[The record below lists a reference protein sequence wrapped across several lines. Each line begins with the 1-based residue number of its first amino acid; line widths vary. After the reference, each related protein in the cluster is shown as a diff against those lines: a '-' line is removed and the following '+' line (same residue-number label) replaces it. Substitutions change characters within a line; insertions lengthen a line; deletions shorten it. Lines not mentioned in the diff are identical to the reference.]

1 MDLGLA
7 DRVVVVTGATAGI
20 GAAVTRLLVTEGAR
34 VVTVS
39 RRPAS
44 AGLGEALHI
53 AADLFEAGEP
63 QRAIQLTESEFGV
76 IDALVNNVGY
86 ARIRNLEDL
95 TDDDWELAFRANLLS
110 AVRATAA
117 VLPGMV
123 ARGSGSIINVAS
135 TAGRRPSAKMP
146 DYSVSKAAL
155 LAYSRQVA
163 ETYAR
168 AGVRC
173 NAVVPGPTKTGS
185 WLGEGGLA
193 DQQGDRTDVLARAEA
208 ARPMGRFA
216 EPTEIAGAIVF
227 LCSGRSSYVTGAEW
241 SVSGGSVP

>member
-39 RRPAS
+39 RRQAS
-44 AGLGEALHI
+44 DGLGEALHI

-163 ETYAR
+163 ETYAS

-173 NAVVPGPTKTGS
+173 NAVVPGPTKTDS

-193 DQQGDRTDVLARAEA
+193 DQQGDRTDVLAKAEA

-216 EPTEIAGAIVF
+216 EPTEIAGVIVF